1 MADRRWWTLTAVGVA
16 TFMLLLDITIVN
28 VALPDIQRSL
38 HASFS
43 DLQWVVDAY
52 ALTLAAALLVSGSIA
67 DLVGRR
73 MIFTTGLV
81 VFSGAS
87 LLCGLAQ
94 NPSMLAASRALQGIG
109 GAMMFSTS
117 LALIAQAFQG
127 AERATA
133 FGVIGAVTGAS
144 VAVGPLIGGALTDAA
159 GWRWIF
165 LVNVPIGVIAV
176 IVTLRRVLESRDPH
190 PSGIDWWGAATF
202 SGALF
207 LLIFS
212 LIRGNALGWGSAQ
225 IVGMLVGSAVLL
237 VAFVVVELRRRHAL
251 FDFGLFR
258 KPAFAG
264 ASTTAFTL
272 SASMFAMFLYIT
284 LYLQNVLGHSPLAAG
299 VILLPITLLSFVV
312 APVAG
317 RLSSVVPVRLFLGG
331 GLLLV
336 AGGLFLM
343 ARVEPGS
350 SWTVLLPGFLLAGAG
365 VGMVNPPLASAAIGV
380 VPPQRSGMASGI
392 NSTFRQ
398 VGIATGIAALG
409 AVFQSTIETKIG
421 QYLAGTPAAPHAA
434 EIGRAFATGGG
445 EQVVTSVPSQGRA
458 LVADAARHAF
468 TSSLNILFIVGAV
481 TALIGAL
488 LAVTTIRQRDFVV
501 TGTPDAV
508 AVAG

>member
-1 MADRRWWTLTAVGVA
+1 MADRKWWTLTAVGVA

-52 ALTLAAALLVSGSIA
+52 ALTLAAALLVSGSMA
-67 DLVGRR
+67 DIVGRR
-73 MIFTTGLV
+73 MIFTVGLV
-81 VFSGAS
+81 IFSAAS

-94 NPSMLAASRALQGIG
+94 SPAMLASSRALQGIG

-144 VAVGPLIGGALTDAA
+144 VAVGPLIGGALTDGI
-159 GWRWIF
+159 GWRSIF
-165 LVNVPIGVIAV
+165 LVNVPVGVVAV
-176 IVTLRRVLESRDPH
+176 VITLRRVLESRDPN
-190 PSGIDWWGAATF
+190 PSGTDWWGALTF

-207 LLIFS
+207 LLVFS
-212 LIRGNALGWGSAQ
+212 LIRGNTLGWSSTQ
-225 IVGMLVGSAVLL
+225 IVTMLVGAVALL
-237 VAFVVVELRRRHAL
+237 VAFVGIELRRQDPL
-251 FDFGLFR
+251 FDFRLFR
-258 KPAFAG
+258 KPAFSG

-284 LYLQNVLGHSPLAAG
+284 LYLQNVLGYSPLTAG
-299 VILLPITLLSFVV
+299 IVLLPITLLSFVV
-312 APVAG
+312 APAAG

-336 AGGLFLM
+336 AIGLLLM
-343 ARVEPGS
+343 ARVQPHS
-350 SWTVLLPGFLLAGAG
+350 SWTALLPGFILAGAG

-409 AVFQSTIETKIG
+409 AIFQSAIESRIG
-421 QYLAGTPAAPHAA
+421 QYLAGTPAGPHSA

-445 EQVVTSVPSQGRA
+445 QQVVTAVPPQGRA
-458 LVADAARHAF
+458 LVAEAARHAF
-468 TSSLNILFIVGAV
+468 TSSLNELFMVGAV
-481 TALIGAL
+481 IALVGSVVAF
-488 LAVTTIRQRDFVV
+488 VTVRQRDFVV
-501 TGTPDAV
+501 AQAPEPV
-508 AVAG
+508 PVAG